1 MASKD
6 KKGKRSKRDKKRA
19 KALTASNADRHEL
32 YERSVQAVDSEIDFV
47 DETFT
52 ALRGR
57 QASRLRE
64 DFCGTGNTSC
74 EWVRRRPG
82 NYAVG
87 VDLDADVM
95 AWGREHHVAKLAEDA
110 GERIALVQDNVLT
123 ADVVDQDIVLAMN
136 FSYMIFRE
144 RTVLRDYF
152 SRVHESLNDDGIFFL
167 DAFGGYDAFRVVKE
181 HTEYDDFRYTWDQAS
196 YNPISGDMLC
206 HIHFKFN
213 DGSRLKRAFTYE
225 WRMWTLPELQEILT
239 EAGFANVTIYWQ
251 GWDDS
256 GEEADGEFYPATE
269 AEPDAGW
276 ICYIVAE
283 R

>member
-6 KKGKRSKRDKKRA
+6 KRKKRSKNDKKRA
-19 KALTASNADRHEL
+19 SKLTAANADRHEL
-32 YERSVQAVDSEIDFV
+32 YERSVQAVDAEIDFV

-57 QASRLRE
+57 QAARLRE

-87 VDLDADVM
+87 VDLDTEVM
-95 AWGREHHVAKLAEDA
+95 AWGRQHHVANLAGDA
-110 GERIALVQDNVLT
+110 SERVALVEGNVLS
-123 ADVVDQDIVLAMN
+123 ADVIDQDIVLAMN
-136 FSYMIFRE
+136 FSYMVFKE
-144 RTVLRDYF
+144 RPVLRDYF
-152 SRVHESLNDDGIFFL
+152 SRVRESLNDDGIFFL

-181 HTEYDDFRYTWDQAS
+181 HTEYDDFRYTWHQAA
-196 YNPISGDMLC
+196 YNPITGDMRC

-213 DGSRLKRAFTYE
+213 DGSQLKRAFSYE
-225 WRMWTLPELQEILT
+225 WRMWTLPEIREILS
-239 EAGFANVTIYWQ
+239 EAGFAKVTVYWQ
-251 GWDDS
+251 GWDENE
-256 GEEADGEFYPATE
+256 EEADGEFCPATE

>member
-6 KKGKRSKRDKKRA
+6 KKRKPSKRNKKRA
-19 KALTASNADRHEL
+19 KKLTASNADRHEL
-32 YERSVQAVDSEIDFV
+32 YERSVQAVDAEIDFV
-47 DETFT
+47 DETFST
-52 ALRGR
+52 LRGR

-87 VDLDADVM
+87 VDLDDEVM
-95 AWGREHHVAKLAEDA
+95 AWGREHHVQKLADGA
-110 GERIALVQDNVLT
+110 SERIALVHGNVLT
-123 ADVVDQDIVLAMN
+123 TDVVDQDIVLAMN
-136 FSYMIFRE
+136 FSYMIFKE
-144 RTVLRDYF
+144 RAVLRDYF
-152 SRVHESLNDDGIFFL
+152 TRVRESLNDDGIFFL

-181 HTEYDDFRYTWDQAS
+181 HTDYDDFRYTWHQAT
-196 YNPISGDMLC
+196 YNPITGDMRC

-213 DGSRLKRAFTYE
+213 DGTRLKRAFTYE
-225 WRMWTLPELQEILT
+225 WRMWTLPEIQEILT
-239 EAGFANVTIYWQ
+239 EAGFAKVTVYWQ
-251 GWDDS
+251 GWDES

>member
-6 KKGKRSKRDKKRA
+6 KKRKPSKRNKKRA
-19 KALTASNADRHEL
+19 KKLTASNADRHEL
-32 YERSVQAVDSEIDFV
+32 YERSVQAVDAEIDFV
-47 DETFT
+47 DETFST
-52 ALRGR
+52 LRGR

-87 VDLDADVM
+87 VDLDDEVM
-95 AWGREHHVAKLAEDA
+95 AWGREHHVQKLTDGAS
-110 GERIALVQDNVLT
+110 ERIALVHGNVLT
-123 ADVVDQDIVLAMN
+123 TDVVDQDIVLAMN
-136 FSYMIFRE
+136 FSYMVFKE
-144 RTVLRDYF
+144 RAVLRDYF
-152 SRVHESLNDDGIFFL
+152 SHVRESLNDDGIFFL

-181 HTEYDDFRYTWDQAS
+181 HTDYDDFRYTWHQAT
-196 YNPISGDMLC
+196 YNPITGDMRC

-213 DGSRLKRAFTYE
+213 DGTRLKRAFTYE
-225 WRMWTLPELQEILT
+225 WRMWTLPEIQEILT
-239 EAGFANVTIYWQ
+239 EAGFAKVTVYWQ
-251 GWDDS
+251 GWDES

>member
-6 KKGKRSKRDKKRA
+6 KKRKRSKKDKKRA
-19 KALTASNADRHEL
+19 KKLTASNADRHEL
-32 YERSVQAVDSEIDFV
+32 YERSVQAVDAEIDFV
-47 DETFT
+47 DETFS

-87 VDLDADVM
+87 VDLDTDVM
-95 AWGREHHVAKLAEDA
+95 AWGREHHVAKLADGA
-110 GERIALVQDNVLT
+110 SERVALVHGNVLT
-123 ADVVDQDIVLAMN
+123 TDVVDQDIVLAMN
-136 FSYMIFRE
+136 FSYMIFKE
-144 RTVLRDYF
+144 RAVLRDYF
-152 SRVHESLNDDGIFFL
+152 SRVRESLNDDGIFFL

-181 HTEYDDFRYTWDQAS
+181 HTDYDDFRYTWDQAT
-196 YNPISGDMLC
+196 YNPITGDMRC
-206 HIHFKFN
+206 HIHFRFN

-225 WRMWTLPELQEILT
+225 WRMWTLPEIREILT
-239 EAGFANVTIYWQ
+239 EAGFAKVTVYWQ

-269 AEPDAGW
+269 AEADAGW
-276 ICYIVAE
+276 ICYLVAE

>member
-6 KKGKRSKRDKKRA
+6 KRKKRSKNDKKRA
-19 KALTASNADRHEL
+19 SKLTAANADRHEL
-32 YERSVQAVDSEIDFV
+32 YERSVQAVDAEIDFV

-57 QASRLRE
+57 QAARLRE

-87 VDLDADVM
+87 VDLDTEVM
-95 AWGREHHVAKLAEDA
+95 AWGRQHHVANLAGDA
-110 GERIALVQDNVLT
+110 SERVALVEGNVLS
-123 ADVVDQDIVLAMN
+123 ADVIDQDIVLAMN
-136 FSYMIFRE
+136 FSYMVFKE
-144 RTVLRDYF
+144 RPVLRDYF
-152 SRVHESLNDDGIFFL
+152 SRVRESLNDDGIFFL

-181 HTEYDDFRYTWDQAS
+181 HTEYDDFRYTWHQAA
-196 YNPISGDMLC
+196 YNPITGDMRC

-213 DGSRLKRAFTYE
+213 DGSQLKRAFSYE
-225 WRMWTLPELQEILT
+225 WRMWTLPEIREILS
-239 EAGFANVTIYWQ
+239 EAGFAKVTVYWQ
-251 GWDDS
+251 GWDENE
-256 GEEADGEFYPATE
+256 EEADGEFYPATE

>member
-6 KKGKRSKRDKKRA
+6 KKRKPSKRNKKRA
-19 KALTASNADRHEL
+19 KKLTASNADRHEL
-32 YERSVQAVDSEIDFV
+32 YERSVQAVDAEIDFV
-47 DETFT
+47 DETFST
-52 ALRGR
+52 LRGR

-87 VDLDADVM
+87 VDLDDEVM
-95 AWGREHHVAKLAEDA
+95 AWGREHHVQKLADGA
-110 GERIALVQDNVLT
+110 SERIALVHGNVLT
-123 ADVVDQDIVLAMN
+123 TDVVDQDIVLAMN
-136 FSYMIFRE
+136 FSYMIFKE
-144 RTVLRDYF
+144 RAVLRDYF
-152 SRVHESLNDDGIFFL
+152 SHVRESLNDDGIFFL

-181 HTEYDDFRYTWDQAS
+181 HTDYDDFRYTWHQAT
-196 YNPISGDMLC
+196 YNPITGDMRC

-213 DGSRLKRAFTYE
+213 DGTRLKRAFTYE
-225 WRMWTLPELQEILT
+225 WRMWTLPEIQEILT
-239 EAGFANVTIYWQ
+239 EAGFAKVTVYWQ
-251 GWDDS
+251 GWDES